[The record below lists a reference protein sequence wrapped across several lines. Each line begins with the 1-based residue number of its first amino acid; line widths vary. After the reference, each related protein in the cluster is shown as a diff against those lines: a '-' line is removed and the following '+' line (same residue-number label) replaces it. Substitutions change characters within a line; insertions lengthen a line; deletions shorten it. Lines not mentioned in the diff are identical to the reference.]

1 MLVKASVYFGSV
13 CEMRES
19 AAVAESAAR
28 WRGVDVA
35 SRLSNRWLVLGRSLT
50 QRATSL
56 SGPTDSGGMSA
67 EPASPAPPPH
77 RPRSSNYECQMLSHA
92 TVRRAVRTP
101 LRRSS

>member
-13 CEMRES
+13 CEMRE
-19 AAVAESAAR
+19 AAAAAAAAR

-35 SRLSNRWLVLGRSLT
+35 TRLSNRALVVERSLT

-67 EPASPAPPPH
+67 EPRLCRAASAL
-77 RPRSSNYECQMLSHA
+77 E
-92 TVRRAVRTP
+92 
-101 LRRSS
+101 